1 MSEAGFV
8 SRICLIASLLLGGCG
23 CGCGFVALGRSIG
36 PDWAFGIWSQMLFV
50 GGLMMGSGLVLG
62 FFVSTPLPEKE
73 KREAD

>member
-8 SRICLIASLLLGGCG
+8 SRICLIASLLLG
-23 CGCGFVALGRSIG
+23 GCGFVALGRSIG

-62 FFVSTPLPEKE
+62 FFVSTPFPEKE